1 MKKFFKGIMRIFK
14 IGLCILIFCA
24 GVFVAQ
30 AWHQYEQIKS
40 TYPIEDIK
48 EMLQAHTKNY
58 VEYEDISPYLIDAT
72 IAIEDRRYFDRY
84 GVDYIALARATIINL
99 LAMDVV
105 QGGST
110 IEQQF
115 IKIYYFKYDRSLTNK
130 LIEIFFIYD
139 LDNYYSKET
148 MIELYLNIIN
158 YGDNN
163 IGVGAAAKNYFG
175 KDARDLT
182 LYEAS
187 LIAGIPN
194 SPANY
199 QLSNNNP
206 KTYERQRKILK
217 NMLELQMI
225 SEAEYYQGL
234 NNQEVFNAF
243 C

>member
-1 MKKFFKGIMRIFK
+1 MRKLFKGIFRLIK
-14 IGLCILIFCA
+14 LILVILIFCA
-24 GVFVAQ
+24 GFFVGQ
-30 AWHQYEQIKS
+30 AWYKYDRIK
-40 TYPIEDIK
+40 TEYPIEEIK
-48 EMLQAHTKNY
+48 ETLRTHTKNY

-72 IAIEDRRYFDRY
+72 VAIEDRRYFDRY
-84 GVDYIALARATIINL
+84 GVDYIALARAVVTNL
-99 LAMDVV
+99 MEMGLV

-115 IKIYYFKYDRSLTNK
+115 IKIYYFKYERSLTNK
-130 LIEIFFIYD
+130 LVEIFFIYD

-148 MIELYLNIIN
+148 ILELYLNIIN

-163 IGVGAAAKNYFG
+163 IGVGAAAQNYFA
-175 KDARDLT
+175 KEAKNLS

-217 NMLELQMI
+217 NMLELDMI
-225 SEAEYYQGL
+225 SETEYYQGSKIQ
-234 NNQEVFNAF
+234 NKE
-243 C
+243 